1 MIDQLGK
8 PPIGTEEMTT
18 WERELRAAAA
28 FPNVLAKLSGL
39 NTALERAD
47 WRADDLLPAC
57 EAALRCFGPD
67 RLMCGSDW
75 PVALLN
81 GDYDRVWDATR
92 RIVETVAAADAAALL
107 GGNAARIYGFAG
119 AHGTTAHAAEGA
131 WQSR

>member
-1 MIDQLGK
+1 MPAWEQELG
-8 PPIGTEEMTT
+8 
-18 WERELRAAAA
+18 AAAA

-39 NTALERAD
+39 NTALERSD

-57 EAALRCFGPD
+57 ETALRCFGPD

-81 GDYDRVWDATR
+81 GDYDRVWATTR
-92 RIVETVAAADAAALL
+92 RIVETVAPGDASALL
-107 GGNAARIYGFAG
+107 GGNAARVYGFTSARDR
-119 AHGTTAHAAEGA
+119 TAHAVEGA